1 MQVQSDKVHQY
12 HEAVMLTNEKTMAIR
27 TTEATNQSTYSVAK
41 IGTTAT
47 IEEVNHVNT
56 NRETAIIKESKM
68 KITAPKIIRWSGLAA
83 IVAGLIFAGIQPI
96 HPTDALSSVNTTAW
110 AIITPLKTVMCLF
123 FLVGLTGLYARQV
136 EKVGWPGLIGFLL
149 FGLSWAVNLVY
160 IFAEAFILPPL
171 ATAAP
176 KFAQDFIFG
185 VITGRATESN
195 LGALP
200 TLFALNGIFYLLGGL
215 LFGVATFR
223 AGILSR
229 VPAGLLAVTATL
241 TPLAALFPHEIQR
254 YAGIPVGLAVAWLG
268 YSLWS
273 ERREQASEAVA
284 ATVNPQLRQTA
295 AS

>member
-1 MQVQSDKVHQY
+1 MNS
-12 HEAVMLTNEKTMAIR
+12 MNSNRR
-27 TTEATNQSTYSVAK
+27 TSATNK
-41 IGTTAT
+41 D
-47 IEEVNHVNT
+47 N
-56 NRETAIIKESKM
+56 KESNM
-68 KITAPKIIRWSGLAA
+68 KTSKVTSSNVIRWAGLPA
-83 IVAGLIFAGIQPI
+83 IVAGLTFAGIQPI

-123 FLVGLTGLYARQV
+123 FLLGLTGLYGRQV
-136 EKVGWPGLIGFLL
+136 NKAGWLGLAGYLL
-149 FGLSWAVNLVY
+149 FSLSWAVNLAY

-200 TLFALNGIFYLLGGL
+200 TIFALNGLFYLLGGL
-215 LFGVATFR
+215 LFGIATIR

-229 VPAGLLAVTATL
+229 WAAGILAVTATL
-241 TPLAALFPHEIQR
+241 TPLAAMFPHEIQR
-254 YAGIPVGLAVAWLG
+254 YAGIPVGIAVAWLG

-273 ERREQASEAVA
+273 ERRTDAREQGQEPVLGTISA
-284 ATVNPQLRQTA
+284 QLSRTTA
-295 AS
+295 D